1 MVCLVHYS
9 KVYPSKASVLSLIKL
24 RSRSAQNLKF
34 GARLP
39 DAMDWKLNMRP
50 DNTFPAVDMIE
61 KTFLKVISDL
71 AEREI
76 ASTATLNSLKEV
88 GIDSLGV
95 FQVICEVEQHLKISI
110 PNAALQDD
118 EVTIAQLA
126 VRIYEL
132 EISNELEV
140 LATQR

>member
-1 MVCLVHYS
+1 M
-9 KVYPSKASVLSLIKL
+9 
-24 RSRSAQNLKF
+24 RSNN
-34 GARLP
+34 P
-39 DAMDWKLNMRP
+39 VP
-50 DNTFPAVDMIE
+50 TVDMIE

-76 ASTATLNSLKEV
+76 APTATLDSLKEV

-95 FQVICEVEQHLKISI
+95 FQVICEVEQQMGISI
-110 PNAALQDD
+110 PEAALQGE
-118 EVTIAQLA
+118 EVDITQLA

-132 EISNELEV
+132 NVSNELKL